1 MPVSS
6 EHARMWIGRWDRQ
19 QETYIPHREERF
31 GVLLDTLEAAC
42 DRPDPLVLDLG
53 CGPGSLA
60 VRVLDRI
67 PAATV
72 VAVDADPLLLGL
84 ARAAH
89 GDRSGLR
96 FVEAD
101 LGRAGWGAE
110 LALGGLVDAAVS
122 TTALHWLSEPRLQV
136 AYRELAGL
144 LRPGGILLNGDD
156 LNVADAAPGLAELE
170 RRLQHRAAGSRGESL
185 DDWREWWDGV
195 TEDPALA
202 ELVARRGDGPAAG
215 ERDAESAQ
223 LSAHERALR
232 AAGFAEVGTIWQHG
246 GNRLVCAITDA
257 QVVRVA

>member
-6 EHARMWIGRWDRQ
+6 EHARTWISRWDRQ
-19 QETYIPHREERF
+19 QETYVPHREARF
-31 GVLLDTLEAAC
+31 TVLLDALEAAC
-42 DRPDPLVLDLG
+42 GRPDPSVLDLG

-89 GDRSGLR
+89 HDRSGLR

-101 LGRAGWGAE
+101 LGRPGWGAE
-110 LALGGLVDAAVS
+110 LALGGPVDAAVS
-122 TTALHWLSEPRLQV
+122 TTALHWLPEPQLGV

-144 LRPGGILLNGDD
+144 LRPGGVLLNGDD
-156 LNVADAAPGLAELE
+156 LSVEDAAPGLAELE
-170 RRLQHRAAGSRGESL
+170 RHLLRQAAGPRGENL
-185 DDWREWWDGV
+185 DDWRRWWDGV

-215 ERDAESAQ
+215 HRGAESAQ

-232 AAGFAEVGTIWQHG
+232 AAGFAEVGTLWQHG
-246 GNRLVCAITDA
+246 GNRLVCAIA
-257 QVVRVA
+257 EAPAV